1 MQIQMSSNA
10 CFYDDSY
17 RDNLDN
23 RIASN
28 IEPYD
33 SVVTRFQHVLQKG
46 DALLVHLMLKQV
58 LQSPSKKLMSDMLN
72 ALVHHAVNI

>member
-1 MQIQMSSNA
+1 MQVQMSSNA

-17 RDNLDN
+17 QGTIDSRM
-23 RIASN
+23 ASS

-33 SVVTRFQHVLQKG
+33 SVIARFQHVLQKG

-58 LQSPSKKLMSDMLN
+58 LQSSSKKLMSDMLN
-72 ALVHHAVNI
+72 TLVHHATTI